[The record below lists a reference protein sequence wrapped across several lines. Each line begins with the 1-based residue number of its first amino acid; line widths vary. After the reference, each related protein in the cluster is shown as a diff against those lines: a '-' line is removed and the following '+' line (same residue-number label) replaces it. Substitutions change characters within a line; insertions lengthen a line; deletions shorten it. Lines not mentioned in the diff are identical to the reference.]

1 VNNPNTVSTVSRK
14 FAVISV
20 IILLLIVAVGGVFL
34 YYALDA
40 SASPSPKHLNLST
53 VFNLKNDVNLA
64 LNVTV
69 RDPSGKVIA
78 SVYQPH
84 DLITNNFY
92 YLMLYPFLQSG
103 YPSSWDVVNTAGTSE
118 SVCDGGCTTSLI
130 QTPSTSNPP
139 LLAIG
144 SGTTAPAVTDYKL
157 TTLVTNMPQVATPQT
172 YYGTNSITLTVSS
185 TAVLTTATTISE
197 AGYEVKLNDG
207 NYVLVAHDT
216 FTGVSVPAGGA
227 ITLAYQWTFGDS
239 SQVWMVNY
247 MNWIASVVGA
257 ITTCVGAS
265 LNYCQTANYYSPLMT
280 NTGNNYYYVV
290 SYTISYENPFICVGT
305 GTTAPVWTQYNLAS
319 QVGNCVQTSKPS
331 YSAGSD
337 TAYVS
342 ASISIPSSSTI
353 TEVGLEFYA
362 DALNSGYFY
371 FLMLRSTFSGI
382 VVSAGQS
389 VTITIG
395 YQV

>member
-40 SASPSPKHLNLST
+40 SSASPSPPKHLNLST

-92 YLMLYPFLQSG
+92 YLMLYPFLVSG

-118 SVCDGGCTTSLI
+118 SVCYTGCTTWLS
-130 QTPSTSNPP
+130 QSTNILPV
-139 LLAIG
+139 LAIG
-144 SGTTAPAVTDYKL
+144 SGTTAPAVTDYEL
-157 TTLVTNMPQVATPQT
+157 TTLVTNMPTPATPQT
-172 YYGTNSITLTVSS
+172 YYGSNSIILTVSS

-197 AGYEVKLNDG
+197 AGYEIPLQNG
-207 NYVLVAHDT
+207 NYVLIAHDT

-227 ITLAYQWTFGDS
+227 ITIVYQWTFGDPN
-239 SQVWMVNY
+239 QVWMANY
-247 MNWIASVVGA
+247 MNWMATVVGA
-257 ITTCVGAS
+257 FTTCVGTS
-265 LNYCQTANYYSPLMT
+265 FNTCKSTYNYFEYMYTSGSAT
-280 NTGNNYYYVV
+280 NTQTYGLSQGNTVF
-290 SYTISYENPFICVGT
+290 SICVGT
-305 GTTAPVWTQYNLAS
+305 GTTAPAWTQYNLIS
-319 QVGNCVQTSKPS
+319 QVGNCVAVSTPS
-331 YSAGSD
+331 YSTGSN
-337 TAYVS
+337 TAYFS

-353 TEVGLEFYA
+353 TEVGLE
-362 DALNSGYFY
+362 NSGI
-371 FLMLRSTFSGI
+371 LCLRSTFSGI

>member
-40 SASPSPKHLNLST
+40 SASPSPPKHLNLST

-92 YLMLYPFLQSG
+92 YLMLYPFLLSG

-118 SVCDGGCTTSLI
+118 SVCFSGCTTTLI
-130 QTPSTSNPP
+130 QSTNNPP

-157 TTLVTNMPQVATPQT
+157 TTLVTNMPTVATTQT
-172 YYGTNSITLTVSS
+172 YYGSNSITLTVSS

-207 NYVLVAHDT
+207 NYVLIAHDT

-227 ITLAYQWTFGDS
+227 ITIAYQWTFGDPN
-239 SQVWMVNY
+239 QVWMVNY
-247 MNWIASVVGA
+247 MNWMANVVGA
-257 ITTCVGAS
+257 YTTCVGAS
-265 LNYCQTANYYSPLMT
+265 FNTCQTAYGLVYMNSINNNQYSIYIFNMRYALP
-280 NTGNNYYYVV
+280 Y
-290 SYTISYENPFICVGT
+290 ICVGT
-305 GTTAPVWTQYNLAS
+305 GTTAPAWTQYNLIS
-319 QVGNCVQTSKPS
+319 QVGNCVQISNPS

-337 TAYVS
+337 TAYFS

-353 TEVGLEFYA
+353 TEVGLQFLLPTYP
-362 DALNSGYFY
+362 SGTSN
-371 FLMLRSTFSGI
+371 FLMFRSTFSGI

>member
-1 VNNPNTVSTVSRK
+1 VNNPNTISSVSRK

-40 SASPSPKHLNLST
+40 SSASSSPPKHLNLGT

-69 RDPSGKVIA
+69 RNPSGKVIA

-92 YLMLYPFLQSG
+92 YLMLYPFLLSG

-118 SVCDGGCTTSLI
+118 SVCHTGCTTSI
-130 QTPSTSNPP
+130 IETSGIPP

-144 SGTTAPAVTDYKL
+144 SGTTAPAATDYKL
-157 TTLVTNMPQVATPQT
+157 TTLVTNMPTVATTQT
-172 YYGTNSITLTVSS
+172 YYGSNSITLTVSS

-207 NYVLVAHDT
+207 NYVLIAHDT

-227 ITLAYQWTFGDS
+227 ITIAYQWTFGDPN
-239 SQVWMVNY
+239 QVWTVNY
-247 MNWIASVVGA
+247 MNWMASVVGA
-257 ITTCVGAS
+257 YTTCVGTSFNTCNTIYNNFEDISTSGSA
-265 LNYCQTANYYSPLMT
+265 TANNYAYYLSQGLSAFT
-280 NTGNNYYYVV
+280 L
-290 SYTISYENPFICVGT
+290 CVGT
-305 GTTAPVWTQYNLAS
+305 GTTAPAWTQYNLVS
-319 QVGNCVQTSKPS
+319 QVGSCVAISTPT
-331 YSAGSD
+331 YSAGSN
-337 TAYVS
+337 TAYFS

-353 TEVGLEFYA
+353 TEVGLEGVISP
-362 DALNSGYFY
+362 NSLF
-371 FLMLRSTFSGI
+371 LRSTFSGI

>member
-40 SASPSPKHLNLST
+40 SASSSPPKHINLST

-92 YLMLYPFLQSG
+92 YLMLYPFLLSG

-118 SVCDGGCTTSLI
+118 SVCYSGCTTTLSSYVTI
-130 QTPSTSNPP
+130 PP

-144 SGTTAPAVTDYKL
+144 SGTTAPTVTDYKL
-157 TTLVTNMPQVATPQT
+157 TTLVTNMPTPATPQT
-172 YYGTNSITLTVSS
+172 YYGSNSITLTVSS

-197 AGYEVKLNDG
+197 AGYEIKLNDG
-207 NYVLVAHDT
+207 NYVLIAHDT
-216 FTGVSVPAGGA
+216 FTGVSVPANGA
-227 ITLAYQWTFGDS
+227 ITIAYQWTFGDPN
-239 SQVWMVNY
+239 QVWMVNF
-247 MNWIASVVGA
+247 MNWMVGVVGA
-257 ITTCVGAS
+257 YTTCVGTSFNTCYNGYNNVEYTSTSGSTGAQGAS
-265 LNYCQTANYYSPLMT
+265 VTNQGNYIFSL
-280 NTGNNYYYVV
+280 
-290 SYTISYENPFICVGT
+290 CVGT
-305 GTTAPVWTQYNLAS
+305 GTTAPAWTQYNLVS
-319 QVGNCVQTSKPS
+319 QVGSCVSVSNPA
-331 YSAGSD
+331 YSAGSN
-337 TAYVS
+337 TAYIS

-353 TEVGLEFYA
+353 TEVGLESHSILY
-362 DALNSGYFY
+362 
-371 FLMLRSTFSGI
+371 LRSTFSGI

>member
-1 VNNPNTVSTVSRK
+1 VNNPNTVSSVSRK

-40 SASPSPKHLNLST
+40 SSASPSPPKHLNLGT

-92 YLMLYPFLQSG
+92 YLMLYPFLLSG
-103 YPSSWDVVNTAGTSE
+103 YPSSWDVVNTAGTAV
-118 SVCDGGCTTSLI
+118 SVCYSGCTASLV
-130 QTPSTSNPP
+130 TTAGYPP
-139 LLAIG
+139 VLAIG

-157 TTLVTNMPQVATPQT
+157 TTLVTNMPTVATTQT
-172 YYGTNSITLTVSS
+172 YYGSNSITLTVSS

-197 AGYEVKLNDG
+197 AGYEIPLTAG
-207 NYVLVAHDT
+207 NYALVAHDT
-216 FTGVSVPAGGA
+216 FTGVSVPANGA
-227 ITLAYQWTFGDS
+227 ITIVYQWTFGDPN
-239 SQVWMVNY
+239 QVWMANY
-247 MNWIASVVGA
+247 MNWMAAVVGSY
-257 ITTCVGAS
+257 TTCVGTSFNTCATAYNYFEYTYTSGSTSDTQTYLLSLQNYAS
-265 LNYCQTANYYSPLMT
+265 Y
-280 NTGNNYYYVV
+280 
-290 SYTISYENPFICVGT
+290 ICVGT
-305 GTTAPVWTQYNLAS
+305 GTTAPAWTQYNLIS
-319 QVGNCVQTSKPS
+319 QVGSCVSVSKPA
-331 YSAGSD
+331 YSAGSN
-337 TAYVS
+337 TAYFS

-353 TEVGLEFYA
+353 TEVGLEFGSI
-362 DALNSGYFY
+362 LC
-371 FLMLRSTFSGI
+371 LRSTFSGI
-382 VVSAGQS
+382 VVSGGQS

>member
-1 VNNPNTVSTVSRK
+1 VNNPNTVSSVSRK
-14 FAVISV
+14 FVVISV

-40 SASPSPKHLNLST
+40 SSASPSPPKHLNLST

-92 YLMLYPFLQSG
+92 YLMLYPLLVSG

-118 SVCDGGCTTSLI
+118 SVCYTSCTTSL
-130 QTPSTSNPP
+130 QTSGIPP

-144 SGTTAPAVTDYKL
+144 SGTTAPAATDYEL
-157 TTLVTNMPQVATPQT
+157 TTLVTNMPTVAKTQT
-172 YYGTNSITLTVSS
+172 YYGSNSITLTVSS

-197 AGYEVKLNDG
+197 AGYEVELGNG
-207 NYVLVAHDT
+207 NYVLIAHDT

-227 ITLAYQWTFGDS
+227 ITVAYQWAFGDPN
-239 SQVWMVNY
+239 QVWMANY
-247 MNWIASVVGA
+247 MNWMVGVVGA
-257 ITTCVGAS
+257 YTTCTGTSFNTCYNGYNYLEYTSTSGSTGDKATNAISQGVYIFS
-265 LNYCQTANYYSPLMT
+265 L
-280 NTGNNYYYVV
+280 
-290 SYTISYENPFICVGT
+290 CVGT
-305 GTTAPVWTQYNLAS
+305 GTTAPAWTQYNLVS
-319 QVGNCVQTSKPS
+319 QVGSCVSVSSPA
-331 YSAGSD
+331 YSAGSN
-337 TAYVS
+337 TVYIS

-353 TEVGLEFYA
+353 TEVGLENGGI
-362 DALNSGYFY
+362 LC
-371 FLMLRSTFSGI
+371 LRSTFSGI
-382 VVSAGQS
+382 VVSGGQT

>member
-20 IILLLIVAVGGVFL
+20 IILLLIVAVGGIFL

-40 SASPSPKHLNLST
+40 SASSSPPKHLNIST
-53 VFNLKNDVNLA
+53 VFNLKNDINLA

-92 YLMLYPFLQSG
+92 YLMLYPFLLSG

-118 SVCDGGCTTSLI
+118 SVCYSGCTTYLWGG
-130 QTPSTSNPP
+130 PSPGTPP

-157 TTLVTNMPQVATPQT
+157 TTLVTNMPAVATTQT
-172 YYGTNSITLTVSS
+172 YYGSNSITLTVSS

-197 AGYEVKLNDG
+197 AGYEVKLYDG
-207 NYVLVAHDT
+207 NYVLIAHDT

-227 ITLAYQWTFGDS
+227 ITIAYQWTFGDPN
-239 SQVWMVNY
+239 QVWMVNY
-247 MNWIASVVGA
+247 MNWMAGAVGA
-257 ITTCVGAS
+257 YTTCVGSSFNTCYNSYNVFEFMPTSGSANSMQPLALSQGFKTFS
-265 LNYCQTANYYSPLMT
+265 L
-280 NTGNNYYYVV
+280 
-290 SYTISYENPFICVGT
+290 CVGT
-305 GTTAPVWTQYNLAS
+305 GTTAPAWTQYNLIS
-319 QVGNCVQTSKPS
+319 QVGSCVSVSTPS
-331 YSAGSD
+331 YSAGSN
-337 TAYVS
+337 TAYFS

-353 TEVGLEFYA
+353 TEVGLENNGILY
-362 DALNSGYFY
+362 
-371 FLMLRSTFSGI
+371 LRSTFSGI
-382 VVSAGQS
+382 VVSGGQS

>member
-40 SASPSPKHLNLST
+40 SASPSPPKHLNLST

-92 YLMLYPFLQSG
+92 YLMLYPFLVSG
-103 YPSSWDVVNTAGTSE
+103 YPSSWYVVNTAGTSE
-118 SVCDGGCTTSLI
+118 SVCFNGCTTLI
-130 QTPSTSNPP
+130 VISTSNPP

-157 TTLVTNMPQVATPQT
+157 TTLVTNMPTVATTQT
-172 YYGTNSITLTVSS
+172 YYGSNSITLTVSS

-207 NYVLVAHDT
+207 NYVLIAHDT

-227 ITLAYQWTFGDS
+227 ITIAYQWTFGDPN
-239 SQVWMVNY
+239 QVWMANY
-247 MNWIASVVGA
+247 MNWMAGVVGA
-257 ITTCVGAS
+257 YTTCVGVS
-265 LNYCQTANYYSPLMT
+265 FNTCKTSYDLVYMNSMSNNIYSIYV
-280 NTGNNYYYVV
+280 GNIPYALPN
-290 SYTISYENPFICVGT
+290 ICVGT
-305 GTTAPVWTQYNLAS
+305 GTTAPAWTQYNLIS
-319 QVGNCVQTSKPS
+319 QVGNCVQTSNPS

-353 TEVGLEFYA
+353 TEVGLQFYLPA
-362 DALNSGYFY
+362 YPSGASN
-371 FLMLRSTFSGI
+371 FLMFRSTFSGI

>member
-1 VNNPNTVSTVSRK
+1 VNNPNTVNLSVSRK

-20 IILLLIVAVGGVFL
+20 IILLLIVAVGGIFL

-40 SASPSPKHLNLST
+40 SAVSSPPKHLNLST
-53 VFNLKNDVNLA
+53 TFNLKNDVNLA

-92 YLMLYPFLQSG
+92 YLMLYPFLLSG

-118 SVCDGGCTTSLI
+118 SVCYTGCTTSLPLGNVA
-130 QTPSTSNPP
+130 TPP

-157 TTLVTNMPQVATPQT
+157 TTLVTNMPTPARPQT
-172 YYGTNSITLTVSS
+172 YYGSNSIILTVSS
-185 TAVLTTATTISE
+185 TTVLTTATTISE
-197 AGYEVKLNDG
+197 AGYEVELQDG
-207 NYVLVAHDT
+207 NYVLIAHDT

-227 ITLAYQWTFGDS
+227 ITIAYQWTFGDPN
-239 SQVWMVNY
+239 QVWMVNY
-247 MNWIASVVGA
+247 MDWMAAAVGA
-257 ITTCVGAS
+257 YTTCVGTS
-265 LNYCQTANYYSPLMT
+265 LNTCVNQYDADESMSTSGSASYNSPHYLSQGYTAFTL
-280 NTGNNYYYVV
+280 
-290 SYTISYENPFICVGT
+290 CVGT
-305 GTTAPVWTQYNLAS
+305 GTTAPAWTQYNLIS
-319 QVGNCVQTSKPS
+319 QVGSCVATGTPA
-331 YSAGSD
+331 YSVGSN
-337 TAYVS
+337 TAYIS

-353 TEVGLEFYA
+353 TEAGLEMSVP
-362 DALNSGYFY
+362 SGYIVLY
-371 FLMLRSTFSGI
+371 LRSTFSGI

>member
-1 VNNPNTVSTVSRK
+1 MNNPNTVSSISRK

-34 YYALDA
+34 YYALYA
-40 SASPSPKHLNLST
+40 SASPSPSKHLNLST

-92 YLMLYPFLQSG
+92 YLMLYPFLVSG

-118 SVCDGGCTTSLI
+118 SVCYTGCTTTLAQSV
-130 QTPSTSNPP
+130 PP

-157 TTLVTNMPQVATPQT
+157 TTLVTNMPTVATTQT
-172 YYGTNSITLTVSS
+172 YYGSNSITLTVSS

-197 AGYEVKLNDG
+197 TGYEVELYDG
-207 NYVLVAHDT
+207 NYVLIAHDT

-227 ITLAYQWTFGDS
+227 ITIAYQWTFGDPN
-239 SQVWMVNY
+239 QVWMANY
-247 MNWIASVVGA
+247 MNWMVGVVGA
-257 ITTCVGAS
+257 YTTCVGTSFNTCNNGYNS
-265 LNYCQTANYYSPLMT
+265 LEYTSTSGTTAAEATSD
-280 NTGNNYYYVV
+280 
-290 SYTISYENPFICVGT
+290 ISQGIFIFSLCVGT
-305 GTTAPVWTQYNLAS
+305 GTTAPVWTQYNLVS
-319 QVGNCVQTSKPS
+319 QVGSCVSVSTPT
-331 YSAGSD
+331 YSVGSN
-337 TAYVS
+337 TAYIS

-353 TEVGLEFYA
+353 TEVGLENNGI
-362 DALNSGYFY
+362 LC
-371 FLMLRSTFSGI
+371 LRSTFSGI

>member
-40 SASPSPKHLNLST
+40 SASPSSPKHLNLST

-92 YLMLYPFLQSG
+92 YLMLYPLLVSG

-118 SVCDGGCTTSLI
+118 SVCYSGCTTSI
-130 QTPSTSNPP
+130 ITTTGNPP

-144 SGTTAPAVTDYKL
+144 SGTTAPAATDYKL
-157 TTLVTNMPQVATPQT
+157 TTLVTNMPTVATTQT
-172 YYGTNSITLTVSS
+172 YYGSNSIIMTVSS

-207 NYVLVAHDT
+207 NYVLIAHDT

-227 ITLAYQWTFGDS
+227 ITIAYQWTFGDPN
-239 SQVWMVNY
+239 QVWMVNY
-247 MNWIASVVGA
+247 MNWIVSVVGA
-257 ITTCVGAS
+257 YTTCVGAS
-265 LNYCQTANYYSPLMT
+265 FNTCISSYNQYEVMYTSGSSSHYYSYSL
-280 NTGNNYYYVV
+280 NQGV
-290 SYTISYENPFICVGT
+290 STFTICVGT
-305 GTTAPVWTQYNLAS
+305 GTTAPAWTQYNLVS
-319 QVGNCVQTSKPS
+319 QVGSCVNTGTPT
-331 YSAGSD
+331 YSAGSN
-337 TAYVS
+337 TAYIS

-353 TEVGLEFYA
+353 TEVGLESTGILF
-362 DALNSGYFY
+362 
-371 FLMLRSTFSGI
+371 LRSTFSGI

>member
-40 SASPSPKHLNLST
+40 SASPSPPKHLNLST

-92 YLMLYPFLQSG
+92 YLMLYPFLLSG
-103 YPSSWDVVNTAGTSE
+103 YPSSWYVVNTAGTSE
-118 SVCDGGCTTSLI
+118 SVCYSGCTTTI
-130 QTPSTSNPP
+130 TQQTNVPP

-227 ITLAYQWTFGDS
+227 ITIAYQWTFGDPN
-239 SQVWMVNY
+239 QVWMANY
-247 MNWIASVVGA
+247 MNWMAGVVGA
-257 ITTCVGAS
+257 YATCWGVSFSSCENSYGYVA
-265 LNYCQTANYYSPLMT
+265 MT
-280 NTGNNYYYVV
+280 STSNSMDAVQSYAIRNTQPYM
-290 SYTISYENPFICVGT
+290 CVGT
-305 GTTAPVWTQYNLAS
+305 GTTAPAWTQYNLIS
-319 QVGNCVQTSKPS
+319 QVGNCVQTSSPS
-331 YSAGSD
+331 YSAGSN
-337 TAYVS
+337 TAYIS

-353 TEVGLEFYA
+353 TEVGLEFYTFNGQSTYHYY
-362 DALNSGYFY
+362 LV
-371 FLMLRSTFSGI
+371 LRSTFSGI

>member
-40 SASPSPKHLNLST
+40 SSASPSSPKHLNFGT

-69 RDPSGKVIA
+69 IDPSGKVIA

-92 YLMLYPFLQSG
+92 YLMLYPFLLSG
-103 YPSSWDVVNTAGTSE
+103 YPSSWDVVNTAGTSV
-118 SVCDGGCTTSLI
+118 SVCYSGCTTTLAQSSGI
-130 QTPSTSNPP
+130 PP

-157 TTLVTNMPQVATPQT
+157 TTLVTNMPTVATTQT
-172 YYGTNSITLTVSS
+172 YYGSNSITLTVSS

-197 AGYEVKLNDG
+197 AGYEVELNNG
-207 NYVLVAHDT
+207 NYALIAHDT

-227 ITLAYQWTFGDS
+227 ITIAYQWTFGDS
-239 SQVWMVNY
+239 SQVWMANY
-247 MNWIASVVGA
+247 MNWMASVVGA
-257 ITTCVGAS
+257 YTTCQGTSFNTCGNPYGYAMVTSTSNGVGTI
-265 LNYCQTANYYSPLMT
+265 QP
-280 NTGNNYYYVV
+280 
-290 SYTISYENPFICVGT
+290 YTISYENPFICVGT
-305 GTTAPVWTQYNLAS
+305 GTTAPAWTQDNLIS
-319 QVGNCVQTSKPS
+319 QVSCVQTSSPS
-331 YSAGSD
+331 YSAGSN
-337 TAYVS
+337 TVYVS

-353 TEVGLEFYA
+353 TEVGLKFYA
-362 DALNSGYFY
+362 YMTNTGYLY
-371 FLMLRSTFSGI
+371 YLMFRSTFSGI

>member
-40 SASPSPKHLNLST
+40 SASPSPPKHLNLST

-78 SVYQPH
+78 FVYQPH

-92 YLMLYPFLQSG
+92 YLMLYPFLVSG
-103 YPSSWDVVNTAGTSE
+103 YPSSWYVVNTAGTSE
-118 SVCDGGCTTSLI
+118 SVCYSGCTTALVGSSGI
-130 QTPSTSNPP
+130 PP

-157 TTLVTNMPQVATPQT
+157 TTLVTNMPTVATTQT
-172 YYGTNSITLTVSS
+172 YYGSNSITLTVSS

-227 ITLAYQWTFGDS
+227 ITIAYQWTFGDPN
-239 SQVWMVNY
+239 QVWMANY
-247 MNWIASVVGA
+247 MNWMANVVGA
-257 ITTCVGAS
+257 YATCWGVS
-265 LNYCQTANYYSPLMT
+265 FSSCQNSYGYAAMT
-280 NTGNNYYYVV
+280 STSNSMDAVQPYAIR
-290 SYTISYENPFICVGT
+290 YTQPYMCVGT
-305 GTTAPVWTQYNLAS
+305 GTTAPAWTQYNLIS
-319 QVGNCVQTSKPS
+319 QVGNCVQTSSPS
-331 YSAGSD
+331 YSAGSN

-353 TEVGLEFYA
+353 TEVGLEFYTF
-362 DALNSGYFY
+362 NGQSTYHY
-371 FLMLRSTFSGI
+371 YLMLRSTFSGI

>member
-40 SASPSPKHLNLST
+40 SASPSPPKHLNLST

-92 YLMLYPFLQSG
+92 YLMLYPFLLSG
-103 YPSSWDVVNTAGTSE
+103 YPSSWYVVNTAGTSE
-118 SVCDGGCTTSLI
+118 SVCYSGCTTTLV
-130 QTPSTSNPP
+130 QSTNYPP

-157 TTLVTNMPQVATPQT
+157 TTLVTNMPTVAQTQT
-172 YYGTNSITLTVSS
+172 YYGSNSITLTVSS

-197 AGYEVKLNDG
+197 AGYEVRLNDG
-207 NYVLVAHDT
+207 NYVLIAHDT

-227 ITLAYQWTFGDS
+227 ITIAYQWTFGDPN
-239 SQVWMVNY
+239 QVWMVNF
-247 MNWIASVVGA
+247 MNWMVSVVGA
-257 ITTCVGAS
+257 FSTCVGAS
-265 LNYCQTANYYSPLMT
+265 FSSCQTSYYLVNMNSI
-280 NTGNNYYYVV
+280 NNNQYSTYKFYMLY
-290 SYTISYENPFICVGT
+290 SLPYICVGT
-305 GTTAPVWTQYNLAS
+305 GTTAPTWTQYNLIS
-319 QVGNCVQTSKPS
+319 QVGNCVPTSNPS

-353 TEVGLEFYA
+353 TEVGLQFYLPA
-362 DALNSGYFY
+362 YPGGDYY

>member
-40 SASPSPKHLNLST
+40 SASPSPPKHLNIST
-53 VFNLKNDVNLA
+53 VFNLKNNVNLA

-92 YLMLYPFLQSG
+92 YLMLYPFLLSG

-118 SVCDGGCTTSLI
+118 SVCYSGCTTTII
-130 QTPSTSNPP
+130 QSVLVPP

-157 TTLVTNMPQVATPQT
+157 TTLVTNMPTVATTQT
-172 YYGTNSITLTVSS
+172 YYGSNSITLTVSS

-207 NYVLVAHDT
+207 NYVLIAHDT

-227 ITLAYQWTFGDS
+227 ITIAYQWTFGDPN
-239 SQVWMVNY
+239 QVWMANY
-247 MNWIASVVGA
+247 MNWMASIVGTY
-257 ITTCVGAS
+257 TTCTGAS
-265 LNYCQTANYYSPLMT
+265 FNNCYNGYNYVLMT
-280 NTGNNYYYVV
+280 ATSNSVYAIGPPYGIDAVKPY
-290 SYTISYENPFICVGT
+290 ICVGT
-305 GTTAPVWTQYNLAS
+305 GTTAPAWTQYNLIS
-319 QVGNCVQTSKPS
+319 QVGNCVQTSNPT

-353 TEVGLEFYA
+353 TEVGLEFYI
-362 DALNSGYFY
+362 LYGSSYYY

-382 VVSAGQS
+382 VVSGGQS

>member
-1 VNNPNTVSTVSRK
+1 VNNPNTVSTISRK

-40 SASPSPKHLNLST
+40 SSASPSPPKHLNLGT

-92 YLMLYPFLQSG
+92 YLMLYPFLLSG
-103 YPSSWDVVNTAGTSE
+103 YPSSWYVVNTAGTSE
-118 SVCDGGCTTSLI
+118 SVCYSGCTTSI
-130 QTPSTSNPP
+130 TTTGNPP

-157 TTLVTNMPQVATPQT
+157 TTLVTNMPTVAQTQT
-172 YYGTNSITLTVSS
+172 YYGSNSITLTVSS

-197 AGYEVKLNDG
+197 AGYEVELNDG
-207 NYVLVAHDT
+207 NYVLIAHDT

-227 ITLAYQWTFGDS
+227 ITIAYQWTFGDPN
-239 SQVWMVNY
+239 QVWMVNY
-247 MNWIASVVGA
+247 MNWMVGVVEA
-257 ITTCVGAS
+257 YTTCVGAS
-265 LNYCQTANYYSPLMT
+265 FSTCQS
-280 NTGNNYYYVV
+280 
-290 SYTISYENPFICVGT
+290 SYTYVYINSISNNIYNIQVYNIRYALPYICVGT
-305 GTTAPVWTQYNLAS
+305 GTTAPAWTQYNLVS
-319 QVGNCVQTSKPS
+319 QIGNCVQTSTPS
-331 YSAGSD
+331 YSAGSN

-353 TEVGLEFYA
+353 TEVGLEFAIPAYGGGVY
-362 DALNSGYFY
+362 N
-371 FLMLRSTFSGI
+371 FLMFRSTFSGI
-382 VVSAGQS
+382 VVSGGQS